1 MIYLRRSSVET
12 PLQIP
17 WMDGLTQ
24 RKQNNE
30 SMHASRQC
38 YTQERNGFNGK
49 PHNKMEDLD
58 IIQTIRQCQWTS
70 IHLSLH
76 KFIKLI
82 LKKISEGIEIK
93 EDALIVVE
101 EDIWQENVPSR
112 KLKIALNRDL
122 NLDLRNQASIKNNK
136 CSASKHC
143 ANKLKS
149 EPYQTLKMKAILTPM
164 RTIQLKQ

>member
-1 MIYLRRSSVET
+1 MIYLRKSSVET

-17 WMDGLTQ
+17 WTDGSMQ
-24 RKQNNE
+24 CEQNNE
-30 SMHASRQC
+30 SMHANRQC

-58 IIQTIRQCQWTS
+58 IILMIRQHQWTS

-101 EDIWQENVPSR
+101 EDIWQENVPLR
-112 KLKIALNRDL
+112 KLKIALSQDQ
-122 NLDLRNQASIKNNK
+122 NLDLRNQESVKNNK

-149 EPYQTLKMKAILTPM
+149 EPYQ
-164 RTIQLKQ
+164 IQKT